1 LLQASRL
8 LKGIFAE
15 PIAGLFQLGV
25 MLSRKG
31 DVKGATHHFSE
42 VLRITPYSRKA
53 QEKLTQLRSGSRTR
67 R

>member
-1 LLQASRL
+1 
-8 LKGIFAE
+8 
-15 PIAGLFQLGV
+15 V

-42 VLRITPYSRKA
+42 VLRITPYSPDSRKA
-53 QEKLTQLRSGSRTR
+53 QEKLNQLRSGSRTR